1 MEKRKP
7 LAMARRIEQQQQQQS
22 NNVEQ
27 SPITQP
33 QTENPPQDQN
43 KEKVLIVKLK
53 GAVQFKRSYEQ
64 RSNEIVAGENVV
76 NSTNEI
82 KKIKRKDTNNQK
94 CLNTNVY
101 MKEAESERPFDSV
114 SKLNNNINDIGLKQI
129 DQLQNFEPESHL
141 NQILVT
147 AEIHNNPDNESIF
160 TPITS

>member
-1 MEKRKP
+1 
-7 LAMARRIEQQQQQQS
+7 MARRIEQQQQQQQS

-82 KKIKRKDTNNQK
+82 KKIKRKDSNNQK

-101 MKEAESERPFDSV
+101 MKES
-114 SKLNNNINDIGLKQI
+114 
-129 DQLQNFEPESHL
+129 
-141 NQILVT
+141 
-147 AEIHNNPDNESIF
+147 
-160 TPITS
+160 